1 MTRFYERLR
10 TLLKDKGITGKEF
23 AEIMEVTTAKAG
35 RWLTGVTDPSFDEL
49 IKICKF
55 FNVSS
60 DYMLT
65 GKLSK
70 YELGENDIKFLALT
84 DEEKEYLINFKQFC
98 VQMPASM
105 KV

>member
-1 MTRFYERLR
+1 MTKFYERLR
-10 TLLKDKGITGKEF
+10 TLLKDKGMSGKEF
-23 AEIMEVTTAKAG
+23 AETMEVTTAKAG

-55 FNVSS
+55 FEVSS

-65 GKLSK
+65 GKLSR
-70 YELGENDIKFLALT
+70 YELTESDIKFLALT
-84 DEEKEYLINFKQFC
+84 DEEKNYLISFKQFLA
-98 VQMPASM
+98 QMPDSM